1 MQNQNSNR
9 YQDKN
14 VSNKYVFVK
23 IGTTDR
29 SNLVVS
35 TLEYAKRF
43 ISDKQVFIKYLNVSR
58 WYYYFYFSIYFT

>member
-35 TLEYAKRF
+35 TLEYAKKF
-43 ISDKQVFIKYLNVSR
+43 ISDK
-58 WYYYFYFSIYFT
+58 

>member
-43 ISDKQVFIKYLNVSR
+43 ISDKQVFIKYLYVSR

>member
-43 ISDKQVFIKYLNVSR
+43 ISDKQVFIKYLYVSR
-58 WYYYFYFSIYFT
+58 WYYYFYFSIYFA

>member
-43 ISDKQVFIKYLNVSR
+43 ISDKQVFIKYLYVSL

>member
-43 ISDKQVFIKYLNVSR
+43 ISDKQVFIKYLYVSR
-58 WYYYFYFSIYFT
+58 WYYYFYLSIYFT

>member
-43 ISDKQVFIKYLNVSR
+43 ISDEQVFIKYLYVSR

>member
-23 IGTTDR
+23 IGTTDITR
-29 SNLVVS
+29 GLRANLVG
-35 TLEYAKRF
+35 
-43 ISDKQVFIKYLNVSR
+43 I
-58 WYYYFYFSIYFT
+58 SIYQQTNACKPIILKYINIKT